1 MSWGKTDQE
10 SRLDAVFACLEADF
24 KRLDKARDPAKA
36 QALVKDVTAK
46 LKDAKA
52 CVCLITLCPS
62 CTCCEVPDV
71 CPLHPTP
78 CVLCAG

>member
-10 SRLDAVFACLEADF
+10 SRLDAVFAGLEADF

-36 QALVKDVTAK
+36 QALLKDVTAK

-52 CVCLITLCPS
+52 CVCLITSVLRKQHQ
-62 CTCCEVPDV
+62 V
-71 CPLHPTP
+71 CSP
-78 CVLCAG
+78 

>member
-10 SRLDAVFACLEADF
+10 RRLDAVFAGLEADF

-46 LKDAKA
+46 LKDAKV
-52 CVCLITLCPS
+52 CVCLIT
-62 CTCCEVPDV
+62 
-71 CPLHPTP
+71 H
-78 CVLCAG
+78 CASSRLLL